1 VQYKANFDCV
11 MPNLGIERHTRLNY
25 GRMDQQKLVG
35 QNKTARVR
43 VPATMANLGPG
54 FDSLGLAVS
63 LWLEV
68 NAELASHDAF
78 EYHGQG
84 HVLGTNNLIHQG
96 FRAAFEHAGLI
107 APKVRLVAKN
117 PIPLARGL
125 GSSSAALVAGAALAS
140 AFIGDLFGKDDVLK
154 VCAKL
159 EGHPDNVAPAVLGG
173 FTASVMRG
181 DIPISVSMPVPKDWR
196 VLVAVPRTELK
207 TEHARAALP
216 ISYSRTDMV
225 FNLSRAALWVAGV
238 ATGRNEVLREACLDA
253 MHQPYRAPLVPGME
267 NAIASALEAGALAAF
282 LSGAG
287 PSVSAIVNSSLSLET
302 VRTQLEKFSPDILIL
317 EPASGFEMF
326 SVVHGR

>member
-1 VQYKANFDCV
+1 
-11 MPNLGIERHTRLNY
+11 
-25 GRMDQQKLVG
+25 MDQVKLVP
-35 QNKTARVR
+35 QNKIARVR

-68 NAELASHDAF
+68 DAELSNRDVF
-78 EYHGQG
+78 EYAGQG
-84 HVLGTNNLIHQG
+84 HIFGTDNLIHQG
-96 FRAAFEHAGLI
+96 FRAAFKHAGLE
-107 APKVRLVAKN
+107 APTVRLAAKN

-125 GSSSAALVAGAALAS
+125 GSSSAALVAGAALGA
-140 AFIGDLFGKDDVLK
+140 AFIGDHFGKDAVLQ

-196 VLVAVPRTELK
+196 VLVAVPQTELK

-216 ISYSRTDMV
+216 ISYSRADMV
-225 FNLSRAALWVAGV
+225 FNLSRSALWVAGV
-238 ATGRNEVLREACLDA
+238 ATSNSAVLREACRDA
-253 MHQPYRAPLVPGME
+253 MHQPYRAALVPGMQD
-267 NAIASALEAGALAAF
+267 AIEGSLEAGAIAAF

-287 PSVSAIVNSSLSLET
+287 PSVSAIVNSSQSLEA
-302 VRTQLEKFSPDILIL
+302 VKIQLAKFSPDILLL
-317 EPASGFEMF
+317 EPASGF
-326 SVVHGR
+326 HGR

>member
-1 VQYKANFDCV
+1 
-11 MPNLGIERHTRLNY
+11 
-25 GRMDQQKLVG
+25 MDQATLSS
-35 QNKTARVR
+35 QNSSARVR

-68 NAELASHDAF
+68 EAELALQDAF

-84 HVLGTNNLIHQG
+84 RVEGTNNLIHQG
-96 FRAAFEHAGLI
+96 FRAAFLEANLV
-107 APKVRLVAKN
+107 APNVRLCAKN

-125 GSSSAALVAGAALAS
+125 GSSSAALVAGAALA
-140 AFIGDLFGKDDVLK
+140 AQFIGQDFDKQAVLR

-173 FTASVMRG
+173 FTASVMK
-181 DIPISVSMPVPKDWR
+181 DDVPISITMPVPNDWR
-196 VLVAVPRTELK
+196 ILVAVPKNELK

-216 ISYSRTDMV
+216 SSYSRQDMV
-225 FNLSRAALWVAGV
+225 FNLSRSALWVAGI
-238 ATGRNEVLREACLDA
+238 ATGRWDVLKEACLDR

-267 NAIASALEAGALAAF
+267 AAISNALEAGAIAAF

-287 PSVSAIVNSSLSLET
+287 PSVTAIVNSNDVYQT
-302 VRTQLEKFSPDILIL
+302 VKSKLLMFSSDILEL
-317 EPASGFEMF
+317 EPAQGFEILT
-326 SVVHGR
+326 VVHGR

>member
-1 VQYKANFDCV
+1 MNQVKAV
-11 MPNLGIERHTRLNY
+11 H
-25 GRMDQQKLVG
+25 
-35 QNKTARVR
+35 QNKLARVR

-68 NAELASHDAF
+68 DAELFGKDVF
-78 EYHGQG
+78 EYSGQG
-84 HVLGTNNLIHQG
+84 RIAGTDNLIHQG
-96 FRAAFEHAGLI
+96 FRAAFHHAGLQ
-107 APKVRLVAKN
+107 APTVRLSAQN

-125 GSSSAALVAGAALAS
+125 GSSSAALVAGAALGA
-140 AFIGDLFGKDDVLK
+140 AFIGDHFGKDAVLQ

-181 DIPISVSMPVPKDWR
+181 DTPISISMGVPKDWR
-196 VLVAVPRTELK
+196 VLVAVPQSELK

-216 ISYSRTDMV
+216 VSYSRADMV

-238 ATGRNEVLREACLDA
+238 ATANTDVLREACRDA
-253 MHQPYRAPLVPGME
+253 MHQPYRAALVPGMQA
-267 NAIASALEAGALAAF
+267 AIEGALEAGAVAAF

-287 PSVSAIVNSSLSLET
+287 PSVSAIVNSSQSLET
-302 VRTQLEKFSPDILIL
+302 VKTQLEKFSPDILTL
-317 EPASGFEMF
+317 EPASGFELLT
-326 SVVHGR
+326 VVHGR